1 MKVVFADTLYWI
13 AIIRPRDAWQN
24 AARQASEG
32 LGNVI
37 LVTTDEVL
45 SEFLN
50 ALSRGGPHLRQQA
63 AKMARAIMENPN
75 VRVLPQTRDSF
86 LKGLALY
93 ELRTDKQYGLTDC
106 ISMCV
111 MRAEGLEEAL
121 TNDHHFEQEGFQVLI
136 RK

>member
-24 AARQASEG
+24 AARQAREG

-86 LKGLALY
+86 LKGLAL
-93 ELRTDKQYGLTDC
+93 
-106 ISMCV
+106 
-111 MRAEGLEEAL
+111 
-121 TNDHHFEQEGFQVLI
+121 
-136 RK
+136 